1 MYKNKKNS
9 EKTKKEKKER
19 IVILEK
25 SKKPDKRLKVTMK
38 NFPNM
43 KDHSH
48 DFGAKGGKTFI
59 DSRTKK
65 EKDAWFA
72 RHKDDKGFNN
82 IHSGIYYS
90 KNLLWGDNKSLS
102 KNIKDLEKK
111 LDAKIINKI

>member
-1 MYKNKKNS
+1 MYKNKKNND
-9 EKTKKEKKER
+9 KTKKEK

-25 SKKPDKRLKVTMK
+25 SDKKDKRFSVTMK

-48 DFGAKGGKTFI
+48 AFGAKDGKTFI
-59 DSRTKK
+59 DSRTEK

-72 RHKDDKGFNN
+72 RHRKDKGFNN

-90 KNLLWGDNKSLS
+90 KNLLWGDSNH
-102 KNIKDLEKK
+102 
-111 LDAKIINKI
+111 

>member
-1 MYKNKKNS
+1 MYKNKKNN
-9 EKTKKEKKER
+9 EKAKKEK

-48 DFGAKGGKTFI
+48 HFAAKSGITFI
-59 DSRTKK
+59 DSRTQK

-82 IHSGIYYS
+82 IHSGIFYS

>member
-1 MYKNKKNS
+1 MDKSKK
-9 EKTKKEKKER
+9 KK
-19 IVILEK
+19 IILEK
-25 SKKPDKRLKVTMK
+25 SNKKDKRFKVSMF

-48 DFGAKGGKTFI
+48 DFGGKNSKTFI

-72 RHKDDKGFNN
+72 RHKNDKGFNN
-82 IHSGIYYS
+82 IHSGIFYS
-90 KNLLWGDNKSLS
+90 KNLLWGGNKSLS

-111 LDAKIINKI
+111 LNVDIVNKI

>member
-1 MYKNKKNS
+1 MYKNKKNN
-9 EKTKKEKKER
+9 EKAKKNK

-25 SKKPDKRLKVTMK
+25 SKKPDKRFKVTMK
-38 NFPNM
+38 GFPNM
-43 KDHSH
+43 EDHSH
-48 DFGAKGGKTFI
+48 HFASKSGKTFI
-59 DSRTKK
+59 DSRSQK

-72 RHKDDKGFNN
+72 RHKKDKGFNS

>member
-1 MYKNKKNS
+1 MYKSKKNNDNKK
-9 EKTKKEKKER
+9 KK
-19 IVILEK
+19 IILEK
-25 SKKPDKRLKVTMK
+25 SDKKGKRFKVSMI

-43 KDHSH
+43 KEHSH
-48 DFGAKGGKTFI
+48 HFGGKDSKTFI

-72 RHKDDKGFNN
+72 RHKNDKGFNN

-90 KNLLWGDNKSLS
+90 KNLLWGENKNLS

-111 LDAKIINKI
+111 MNVDIVNKT